1 MQAADPLLRSNMKN
15 GEFGSENKMLESI
28 IIDPNY
34 VVVVASVFVLPFIPK
49 PRITLHHDINRD
61 VEKYFVIQ
69 DHICDLGQN
78 DINII
83 VTVLVSLSHTL
94 GREF

>member
-28 IIDPNY
+28 IIDPKLCCGC
-34 VVVVASVFVLPFIPK
+34 ATVFVLPLIPK

-61 VEKYFVIQ
+61 IEKYFVIQ
-69 DHICDLGQN
+69 DHICDLGQ
-78 DINII
+78 DDII

-94 GREF
+94 DREC

>member
-1 MQAADPLLRSNMKN
+1 MILT
-15 GEFGSENKMLESI
+15 MLC
-28 IIDPNY
+28 
-34 VVVVASVFVLPFIPK
+34 AVFVLPFIPK

-69 DHICDLGQN
+69 DHICDLGQ
-78 DINII
+78 DDII

-94 GREF
+94 GRTILEMSAF

>member
-28 IIDPNY
+28 IIDSNY
-34 VVVVASVFVLPFIPK
+34 VVVGCASVFVLPFIPK

-69 DHICDLGQN
+69 DHICDLGQ
-78 DINII
+78 DDII

-94 GREF
+94 DREC

>member
-1 MQAADPLLRSNMKN
+1 MHTADPLLDMKN
-15 GEFGSENKMLESI
+15 GEFGSENKMLKSI

-34 VVVVASVFVLPFIPK
+34 CCCRNSIRVLPLLLRAK
-49 PRITLHHDINRD
+49 ELLSITISNNCD

-78 DINII
+78 DII
-83 VTVLVSLSHTL
+83 VTVL
-94 GREF
+94 

>member
-28 IIDPNY
+28 IIDPKLCCGGCLL
-34 VVVVASVFVLPFIPK
+34 VFVLPFIPK

-69 DHICDLGQN
+69 DHICDLGQ
-78 DINII
+78 DDII

-94 GREF
+94 DREF